1 MVTNTAYYVKIGG
14 TEYDGTMSARTVM
27 SLQNKVGSFDLV
39 YADRA
44 NAIYDA
50 VETGDEVKIY
60 RTSDDTLMFGGF
72 IWDLPRMKQ
81 RGQKL
86 TISGTDYTGICRR
99 ILVDAQIYEGKE
111 ESTVIRDI
119 FHNYVMT
126 TDIIDNCNATTG
138 WAAGGDF
145 SSLALDTDNER
156 VGTGCLTATA
166 TYSSGTGTF
175 TKTISAGITFV
186 NTDTIVVYIHRSASD
201 VLGTNIRL
209 NFGQDASNYYTIT
222 RAVSGITFSSDGWQ
236 YVIFDVST
244 KTTGAGAPSLS
255 NCDYFQV
262 SMDVATS
269 ASSDTVKV
277 DELRRVPNT
286 EADITLD
293 NVQTGTNY
301 TGYVQFFNENVF
313 DICTTKLGKQYGH
326 DFYID
331 KNKIVNYGVFGVT
344 SSGVTFERGVNIYS
358 MTLSSGMGKKITE
371 ITVHGGR
378 QSYVQPAELFNGDGS
393 TDTFTLSVEPIAV
406 EVTVGGTVKTGYT
419 PGGTGTFDYTL
430 KAASKQVVFQ
440 AGSIPGAGVNNV
452 SIVPYIGVPVI
463 AAGDTGET
471 SLFKKSMIKTEN
483 TYLDNI
489 DDALAIVSSQLDQF
503 GDDIEMSTIN
513 SRIQDSIEPGET
525 VDVIDENLFTG
536 TRTYTVQQITTNWI
550 GRKMGSSLQVGEKP
564 VDSTDTM
571 LAIKAKITALEN
583 KDKTPSD
590 VVQKLLRLTDDL
602 GFLDD
607 PASNAVA
614 ETSYINDKFCIGHAT
629 NDILYSDVSGSETY
643 RKVSSFD
650 TASDWAEDSG
660 SVTLTEG
667 ADSTSGHFTEGTQ
680 GLNYSWV
687 AGSGNGIIVS
697 TPASS
702 NWANI
707 LKTYCLNFDGTGDYV
722 AIPEIASYDF
732 ERTDN
737 FTINLWFNSD
747 ASAAANRRLVSKAA
761 VTTTIQGYHVL
772 YNASTNNLT
781 WQIGNG
787 TTTNTSPN
795 ITSTN
800 SAWNMF
806 TGVLDQTAGRIRSYH
821 NGSQQGT
828 GNTITLTGSMLNNDP
843 LHIATRSNSPGD
855 GVVDF
860 DGRVANV
867 AIWNRAL
874 SDAEIAALYTSPN
887 SPPTSGLVG
896 WWKLNDNST
905 TTATDSSSNANNG
918 TITNATVSSTW
929 FYPWRGTMDLWG
941 YVPQG
946 ADISA
951 LSLRVGSSASDYVS
965 KTAQQ
970 YAWKVAGFESSFSV
984 PDAKLV
990 YFLFDMDGSTWAT
1003 KAIDW
1008 TAVDYLQLNW
1018 TIASAGN
1025 ITFDKMSLSFR
1036 DDIGVA
1042 RIGDHDTVKSANA
1055 ISGVSS

>member
-72 IWDLPRMKQ
+72 IWDLPRLKQ

-201 VLGTNIRL
+201 VLGTDIRL

-277 DELRRVPNT
+277 DDLRRVPNT

-293 NVQTGTNY
+293 NVQTGINY
-301 TGYVQFFNENVF
+301 TGYVQFFNDNVF

-440 AGSIPGAGVNNV
+440 AGSIPGAGTNNV

-513 SRIQDSIEPGET
+513 TRIQDSIEPGET

-571 LAIKAKITALEN
+571 LAVKAKITALEN

-660 SVTLTEG
+660 SVALTEG

-707 LKTYCLNFDGTGDYV
+707 LKTYCLNFDGTSDYV
-722 AIPEIASYDF
+722 VVPHNAAYNAFAVGS
-732 ERTDN
+732 N
-737 FTINLWFNSD
+737 FTINFWVNPD
-747 ASAAANRRLVSKAA
+747 NPATANRRPVSKESAGTLQGWRFLHNPFTGA
-761 VTTTIQGYHVL
+761 V
-772 YNASTNNLT
+772 A
-781 WQIGNG
+781 WQVGNG
-787 TTTNTSPN
+787 TTVNTSPSGTISASSGWHMVTGVYDN
-795 ITSTN
+795 TN
-800 SAWNMF
+800 SLLRLYVDGSQVS
-806 TGVLDQTAGRIRSYH
+806 TGTAITVTGTITNAIDLAFGTNSSSPGGATDYDGRI
-821 NGSQQGT
+821 
-828 GNTITLTGSMLNNDP
+828 
-843 LHIATRSNSPGD
+843 
-855 GVVDF
+855 
-860 DGRVANV
+860 ANV
-867 AIWNRAL
+867 AMWSRAL
-874 SDAEIAALYTSPN
+874 GDSEISTLYTTPN
-887 SPPTSGLVG
+887 SVSSTNLVG

-929 FYPWRGTMDLWG
+929 FYPWRGTMDLLG